1 MKKIIAIFS
10 MFSIL
15 FSLTACNQPAQSD
28 FNIAEIKKILL
39 GKEVNSVVL
48 TTSAGEKITYD
59 TTADFYD
66 IFNKVDFAYEAGE
79 KYSYIAEM
87 KLHDQSKSFI
97 EMNAY
102 YLQDAD
108 FYEFRTKKEG
118 DNAVATMEEYAY
130 QKQTEENTLE
140 MSTFCRYTYK
150 DEKAFGG
157 SEMNANGYVI
167 YSSDAY
173 PLIPQ
178 SGTELCEMQARSGNL
193 RALVQWTDFFQ
204 NYEPFEAGGKTYDYN
219 EFITREYTLY
229 ENYIVFK
236 QTAPFLHVNIGLGQ
250 DLYLLYMQFLNA
262 DCSITQEAYCNV
274 KTGEIEYVKVYG
286 NTIFHT
292 PEFWG
297 RNLELNMQL
306 YIHDIGE
313 SEGQQKVDNLIHYVK
328 SNAD

>member
-1 MKKIIAIFS
+1 MIAIFS
-10 MFSIL
+10 IFSIL
-15 FSLTACNQPAQSD
+15 FSLTGCNQPAQSD
-28 FNIAEIKKILL
+28 FDISEIKKIVL
-39 GKEVNSVVL
+39 GKKVDSVVL
-48 TTSAGEKITYD
+48 TTSENEKITYD
-59 TTADFYD
+59 NQADFYD
-66 IFNKVDFAYEAGE
+66 IFNKVGFAYEDGK
-79 KYSYIAEM
+79 KYSYIAET
-87 KLHDQSKSFI
+87 KLQDQSKTFVN
-97 EMNAY
+97 MNAY
-102 YLQDAD
+102 YLEDAE
-108 FYEFRTKKEG
+108 FYEFRAKKEG
-118 DNAVATMEEYAY
+118 DNAVAVMEEYAY

-157 SEMNANGYVI
+157 SESDANGYVI

-173 PLIPQ
+173 PLIPV
-178 SGTELCEMQARSGNL
+178 SGTELCEMQARAGNL
-193 RALVQWTDFFQ
+193 RTLVQWTDFFQ

-236 QTAPFLHVNIGLGQ
+236 QTAPFLHMNIGLRQ
-250 DLYLLYMQFLNA
+250 DLHLLYMQFLNA

-286 NTIFHT
+286 DTLWHL
-292 PEFWG
+292 PEYQG
-297 RNLELNMQL
+297 RELEMNMQL